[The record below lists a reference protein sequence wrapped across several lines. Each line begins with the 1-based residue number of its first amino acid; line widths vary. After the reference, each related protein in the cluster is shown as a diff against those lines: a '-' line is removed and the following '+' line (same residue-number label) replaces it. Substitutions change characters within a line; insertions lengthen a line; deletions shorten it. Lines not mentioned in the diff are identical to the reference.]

1 MKIQKNISLKAYNT
15 FGIDVRASEFV
26 EIHTVD
32 DMQEIIRVGHL
43 SNKDFL
49 ILGGGSNILFTDDYN
64 GLLIR
69 NGIQGID
76 VRGLDY
82 DRVLLKAGAGVVW
95 DELVHYCMER
105 GFGGI
110 ENLVMIPGS
119 VGASPIQNIG
129 AYGLELKDTFHSLEA
144 IDVETAEIRTFLKEE
159 CAFGY
164 RDSIFK
170 KELKGKYIIVS
181 VSLVLSRDHK
191 PDVSYGA
198 IRDELENM
206 GVSDPG
212 IMDVGEAVSAIRQKK
227 LPDPDEIGNSGSFFK
242 NPLIQEEKFIE
253 IRNRYPDMPS
263 YKDEGGMVKIPA
275 GWMIEHCGWKGKTLG
290 NAGVHEQQ
298 ALVLI
303 NNGEATGKEVLRL
316 ARRIK
321 ASVFDEF
328 GIDLEIEVNV
338 I

>member
-1 MKIQKNISLKAYNT
+1 MKIQENISLKAYNT
-15 FGIDVRASEFV
+15 FGIDVKASEFV

-32 DMQEIIRVGHL
+32 DLQQIIREGHL
-43 SNKDFL
+43 NNQDFL

-69 NGIQGID
+69 NSIQGID
-76 VRGLDY
+76 VSGLDY
-82 DRVLLKAGAGVVW
+82 GRVLLKAGAGVLW
-95 DELVHYCMER
+95 DDVVHYCMER

-129 AYGLELKDTFHSLEA
+129 AYGVELKDTFHSLEA
-144 IDVETAEIRTFLKEE
+144 IEVETAEIRTFLKEE

-181 VSLVLSRDHK
+181 VSLMLSRDHK

-206 GVSDPG
+206 SVSDPG
-212 IMDVGEAVSAIRQKK
+212 IKDVGEAVSAIRQKK

-242 NPLIQEEKFIE
+242 NPLILEEKFIK
-253 IRNRYPDMPS
+253 IRNRYPDIPS
-263 YKDEGGMVKIPA
+263 YKDEGGLVKIPA
-275 GWMIEHCGWKGKTLG
+275 GWMIEQCGWKGKTLG

-303 NNGEATGKEVLRL
+303 NKGEATGKEVLHL

-328 GIDLEIEVNV
+328 GVDLEMEVNV
-338 I
+338 V

>member
-32 DMQEIIRVGHL
+32 DMQEIIREGHL